1 MAFHLVTSLLSSLLE
16 SPSMTLPLAP
26 FRIKDLGVRV
36 SGSKVGFIVMICM
49 TLPWIR
55 RRLWLSRKHLFP
67 AAFSASLPWRAL
79 ARALM
84 IAASPRARRGTRYYS
99 GRIRAFAFSS
109 PGPVPVSRR
118 SPNLRRSEAVAY
130 YGVSLSELHGSMVAH
145 WDYSTQW
152 NQW

>member
-1 MAFHLVTSLLSSLLE
+1 
-16 SPSMTLPLAP
+16 
-26 FRIKDLGVRV
+26 
-36 SGSKVGFIVMICM
+36 
-49 TLPWIR
+49 
-55 RRLWLSRKHLFP
+55 
-67 AAFSASLPWRAL
+67 
-79 ARALM
+79 LM

-145 WDYSTQW
+145 WDSSMETVVMLHCVPTVHW
-152 NQW
+152 ELGAV